1 MVLRPS
7 HALVRAALL
16 LALAGLLTLLTHQV
30 ALLVLVAPFAAW
42 CALGVLRRPPRT
54 VPEPTSALSAR
65 RLVAGSVAEHR
76 VDAPGWVVDVE
87 VPAPPRCELEPPLGA
102 VVAPDRAVVRVRPQ
116 RWGRSQLTPADA
128 RLGDDWGL
136 WRGSWRP
143 LPESFT
149 VAPARDAPGG
159 SEAVPHPVGLV
170 GIHPSRVRG
179 EGSALAEVRAFRT
192 GDRLRRINWR
202 VTSRTGGL
210 HTNATTAERDTELL
224 VVTDTLS
231 DVAAG
236 DGAGAS
242 SLDLTVLAAAAVTGH
257 YLGLGDRVGLHDLG
271 RVIGSVPPGAG
282 GRQRTRIT
290 EQLAS
295 AGVERADRGVV
306 RRVHRVRPGSLVV
319 VCSPLLEADVLLEVL
334 RLVHRGAAV
343 LAVDTLPPELGRLD
357 DAPRRGA
364 GASLDALAERLR
376 PRRFW
381 DEAWA
386 LRRLER
392 DVELARLAELG
403 VPVVPWRGLEGLG
416 LVVGALAANR
426 TAPRLSRTLGGGGR

>member
-1 MVLRPS
+1 MLRPS

-16 LALAGLLTLLTHQV
+16 LAVAGLLTLLTHQV

-54 VPEPTSALSAR
+54 VPEPSSALSAR
-65 RLVAGSVAEHR
+65 RLVVGSVAEH
-76 VDAPGWVVDVE
+76 VVEAPGWVLDVE
-87 VPAPPRCELEPPLGA
+87 VPRPLRCELEPPLGA
-102 VVAPDRAVVRVRPQ
+102 VVAADRTVVRVQPQ
-116 RWGRSQLTPADA
+116 RWGRHTVTPAPA
-128 RLGDDWGL
+128 RLTDDWGL

-143 LPESFT
+143 VAQAFT

-202 VTSRTGGL
+202 VTSRTGEL

-231 DVAAG
+231 DVAG

-242 SLDLTVLAAAAVTGH
+242 SLDLTVLAAAAVSGH

-282 GRQRTRIT
+282 ARQRTRIT

-295 AGVERADRGVV
+295 ATVERIDRSVV

-319 VCSPLLEADVLLEVL
+319 VCSPLLDADVLLEVL

-357 DAPRRGA
+357 DTPRGGA
-364 GASLDALAERLR
+364 ASALDALAERFR
-376 PRRFW
+376 PGRFW
-381 DEAWA
+381 EEAWA

-392 DVELARLAELG
+392 DVELSRLAELG

-426 TAPRLSRTLGGGGR
+426 TAPRLSRSLGGGGR